1 MAGGGECGHLVPHHP
16 APSTVV
22 SRQLDVV
29 PGGRA
34 QVGDDD
40 VLLLGP
46 GQGRGFSK
54 NTQSSTTAL

>member
-1 MAGGGECGHLVPHHP
+1 MAAGVEGRHLAGHHP
-16 APSTVV
+16 APSPVV
-22 SRQLDVV
+22 GRQLDVV

-46 GQGRGFSK
+46 GQGRGF
-54 NTQSSTTAL
+54 